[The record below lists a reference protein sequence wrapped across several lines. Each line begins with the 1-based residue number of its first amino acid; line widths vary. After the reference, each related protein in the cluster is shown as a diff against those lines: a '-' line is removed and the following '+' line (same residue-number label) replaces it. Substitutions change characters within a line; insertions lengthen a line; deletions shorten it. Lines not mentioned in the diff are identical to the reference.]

1 MNSEGSVR
9 QCSWQQGMRIAVF
22 ELSIWASCLYNC
34 SPYVLSRWLYAY
46 VHPLFGSWWSQ
57 WGVMAAR
64 HFCHSWC
71 KWWSDTLWAALPRL
85 WLHLL
90 FLCFFGFG
98 WNGHNSYPQCV
109 LVEYSLW
116 SHGYISIWARW
127 LSQPVPYVI
136 AMCVELHRYVCVQL
150 LLKQLYLW
158 MGAGLSCKSREFPQ
172 KCRQGLLES
181 SGWTAPQRVATISR
195 T

>member
-22 ELSIWASCLYNC
+22 ELSIWARCLYNC

-127 LSQPVPYVI
+127 PLTTCAICDCHVCRTAQICMCAIATETAVPLDGCRFI
-136 AMCVELHRYVCVQL
+136 LQIKRISTKMQTRPTG
-150 LLKQLYLW
+150 KQWLNCSPK
-158 MGAGLSCKSREFPQ
+158 SCHH
-172 KCRQGLLES
+172 L
-181 SGWTAPQRVATISR
+181 
-195 T
+195 